1 MARAMVPNIQNWD
14 SFVGFQIAFEKIN
27 AVCSDFKWVG
37 LTLFRFHSKFG
48 TFANWPLFD
57 NYQSGCIRISDSHCS
72 KILSLLNLDPKP

>member
-37 LTLFRFHSKFG
+37 LKLFRFHSKFG
-48 TFANWPLFD
+48 TFANWSLFD